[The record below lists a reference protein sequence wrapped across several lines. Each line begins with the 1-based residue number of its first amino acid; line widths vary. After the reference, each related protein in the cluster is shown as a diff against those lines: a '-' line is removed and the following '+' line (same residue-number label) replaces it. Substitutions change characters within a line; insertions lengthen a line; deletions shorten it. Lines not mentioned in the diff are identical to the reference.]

1 MWFMHCFEGL
11 RGALQ
16 PKIPKITAHACSD
29 PWAFSSISFAP
40 FHSRCHG
47 GVRRVAGS
55 LEDKPEGLLRKK
67 EEDTAFNSD
76 FSPTRRG
83 AK

>member
-16 PKIPKITAHACSD
+16 PKITAHACSD

-40 FHSRCHG
+40 FHSCRHG

-55 LEDKPEGLLRKK
+55 LEDKPEGLLSKK
-67 EEDTAFNSD
+67 EEDTALNSD
-76 FSPTRRG
+76 
-83 AK
+83 